1 MEAPAQKK
9 TGLSYQVST
18 HLFPTKA
25 MCQKPVTE
33 KAHPQEHQGD
43 ILTNL
48 VPIRHY
54 QSSAF
59 RHHWEMQTA
68 QTMSSLLLKKTIHLE
83 TLKCSAFA
91 CCANDRNYCVKQ
103 GSLRPPWLSLPEVEF
118 SGGIYDAEMA
128 SNAHRRQT
136 RFMSAQL
143 HREWLHFHGYLYN

>member
-33 KAHPQEHQGD
+33 KAHPEERQGD

-68 QTMSSLLLKKTIHLE
+68 QTTSSLLLKKTIHLE

-91 CCANDRNYCVKQ
+91 CYANDRNYCVKQ
-103 GSLRPPWLSLPEVEF
+103 GSLRRRGHLSRRWNSAEEF
-118 SGGIYDAEMA
+118 TLLKWRATLTAVKHGSCRLSSIENG
-128 SNAHRRQT
+128 S
-136 RFMSAQL
+136 
-143 HREWLHFHGYLYN
+143 HFHGYLYN